1 MSNTFDS
8 ESRWLFAQL
17 LIILAMRKKWENQVH
32 WIQSITSIPVPC
44 HINPSTINQAGR
56 PAHFFDDPSIATP
69 N

>member
-32 WIQSITSIPVPC
+32 WIQSIISIPVPR